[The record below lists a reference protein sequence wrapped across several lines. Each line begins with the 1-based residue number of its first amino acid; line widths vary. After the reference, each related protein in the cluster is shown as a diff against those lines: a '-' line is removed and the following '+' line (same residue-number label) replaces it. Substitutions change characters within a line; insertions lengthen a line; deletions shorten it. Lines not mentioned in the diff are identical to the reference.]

1 MTADLASKIFIFS
14 LGGLA
19 FTGLLLRAIADVVSA
34 RTSKRL
40 YRFLYGFCISLIIF
54 LPMGT
59 CWWLYI
65 VANPDLITMLFT
77 CLLFAAIP
85 FFSYR
90 ILRKGL

>member
-1 MTADLASKIFIFS
+1 MTADLVSKIFIFS

-19 FTGLLLRAIADVVSA
+19 FTGILLRTIADVVSA
-34 RTSKRL
+34 RASKRL
-40 YRFLYGFCISLIIF
+40 YRFLYAFCISLIIL
-54 LPMGT
+54 LPIGT

-77 CLLFAAIP
+77 YLLFAAIP
-85 FFSYR
+85 VFLYR

>member
-1 MTADLASKIFIFS
+1 MSADLASKIFIFS

-19 FTGLLLRAIADVVSA
+19 FAGILLRAIADVVSL
-34 RTSKRL
+34 RTSKKL
-40 YRFLYGFCISLIIF
+40 YRFLYAFCISLIIL

-65 VANPDLITMLFT
+65 VADPDLITMLFT
-77 CLLFAAIP
+77 SLLFAAIP

>member
-1 MTADLASKIFIFS
+1 MSADLASKIFIFS

-19 FTGLLLRAIADVVSA
+19 FTGILLRAIADVVSSH
-34 RTSKRL
+34 TSKKL
-40 YRFLYGFCISLIIF
+40 YRFLYAFCISLIIL
-54 LPMGT
+54 LPIGT

-65 VANPDLITMLFT
+65 VASPDLITMIFT

-90 ILRKGL
+90 IIRKGL